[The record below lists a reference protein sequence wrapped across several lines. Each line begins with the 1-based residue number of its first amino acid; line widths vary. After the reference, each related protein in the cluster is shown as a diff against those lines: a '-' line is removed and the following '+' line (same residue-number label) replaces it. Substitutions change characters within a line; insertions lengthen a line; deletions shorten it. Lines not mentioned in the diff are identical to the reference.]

1 VQKLR
6 GVKPTKLKDMAIL
19 NYTTSI
25 DCEKSI
31 SEIQKCLVKHGANK
45 IVTDYENGS
54 PSSVTFCLVI
64 NENLIGYVLPANY
77 SGVLKAMKNDRKV
90 PNSKCNE
97 QQAQKVA
104 WRIIKDWVEAQMAI
118 VEAQM
123 ADVAEVFLPY
133 AVTNTGQT
141 MYNYIQGNTQLLLS
155 S

>member
-1 VQKLR
+1 
-6 GVKPTKLKDMAIL
+6 M
-19 NYTTSI
+19 
-25 DCEKSI
+25 E
-31 SEIQKCLVKHGANK
+31 HGANK

-64 NENLIGYVLPANY
+64 NGSLIGYALPANY
-77 SGVLKAMKNDRKV
+77 SGILKAMKNDRKV

-141 MYNYIQGNTQLLLS
+141 MYKYIQGNTQLLLNG
-155 S
+155 